1 MLLLLSQMER
11 TQSVYQAWCDKYSM
25 LRSKFRQQPIR
36 RQYNIAVIFSEN
48 IHAENAIFISIK
60 MIIALD

>member
-1 MLLLLSQMER
+1 MVLIDREEGEKNIMLLLLSQMER

-36 RQYNIAVIFSEN
+36 
-48 IHAENAIFISIK
+48 
-60 MIIALD
+60 